1 MDAPNI
7 DWESRIS
14 ALWLSFD
21 ETSEA
26 DFIAQIEALSS
37 ERLPDDP
44 IGLFERACAQ
54 DSTGHSDRAV
64 PLYEAALAGGLLG
77 IRRRRAVIQMASS
90 LRNIGDFHQSI
101 VLLEKEL
108 LNPSDELDGAVR
120 GTLALALVS
129 AGRDREAVSHALT
142 ALAHYLPRYNR
153 SMARY
158 AAALIDSESAD

>member
-108 LNPSDELDGAVR
+108 LNPSDE
-120 GTLALALVS
+120 
-129 AGRDREAVSHALT
+129 
-142 ALAHYLPRYNR
+142 
-153 SMARY
+153 
-158 AAALIDSESAD
+158 